1 MKKSNLKKQNPTSN
15 LESNKSNNSYRQQ
28 INISSLNKNNNNNNN
43 LSNNINPNAPILSD
57 INSNKM
63 NPQSY
68 IQNNKQPNL
77 YFDNDTT
84 SENIKVCLRI
94 RPMSIQEKSRN
105 DTSCLEVV
113 SNEQLILIHKNL
125 RRSYTFN
132 IVFGPE
138 SSQEDVFFNC
148 SIDKLID
155 SALDGYSVTIFAY
168 GQTGSGKTYTIMGRD
183 DAINEKILSNTKF
196 SGIMPKSIKYIWS
209 TVRTRPEKF
218 YIKVSFLEIY
228 NEQINDLLNPTNN
241 NLQIRWDQKQ
251 GFFVEGLLVIECKK
265 PEDIVEII
273 LQGTKNRKKG
283 SHELNKDS
291 SRSHCIL
298 TVYLISEY
306 ENSGNTYKKYGKI
319 SFVDLAGS
327 ERLKETHS
335 QGGMVK
341 ETGNINK
348 SLFVL
353 GKVISS
359 LTDKKNINQH
369 IPYRDSKLTMLL
381 MDSVGGT
388 AKTLMIACVSP
399 SNVYSDETMSTLN
412 YASRTM
418 NIKNKPLVQMDSK
431 ERVQEGL
438 KEENELYSEENEFL
452 KNEFMKLLGV
462 VPDIHN
468 GGLTN
473 EDIENYKISQGFK
486 NNEEMDK
493 EIEKL
498 KSENEELKK
507 IKNNQLIENK
517 NLEEENNVLN
527 AKLINLENVFIG
539 SEIMNNQDSGLA
551 NISDVNYNVSAIM
564 EENKELKKTIDK
576 LEFDKI
582 QLKEMIARGENPGM
596 KIYNDSVEF
605 ENMKDQNTKLARRV
619 EFLQKRERELL
630 ETIMKLKMEN
640 NV

>member
-1 MKKSNLKKQNPTSN
+1 MKKSNLKKKESN
-15 LESNKSNNSYRQQ
+15 LPNIENNKSNSSYRKQ
-28 INISSLNKNNNNNNN
+28 INISNLNNQNNNTYS
-43 LSNNINPNAPILSD
+43 LSNNINLNAQ
-57 INSNKM
+57 NSQDLNYG
-63 NPQSY
+63 PQSY
-68 IQNNKQPNL
+68 SNGRQPNL
-77 YFDNDTT
+77 DFDNDTN

-94 RPMSIQEKSRN
+94 RPMSLQEKSRN
-105 DTSCLEVV
+105 DAACIEPV
-113 SNEQLILIHKNL
+113 SNDQLILSHKNL

-132 IVFGPE
+132 LVFAPE

-148 SIDKLID
+148 SIDNLID

-183 DAINEKILSNTKF
+183 DAINEKVLSNNKY
-196 SGIMPKSIKYIWS
+196 SGIMPKSINYIWS
-209 TVRTRPEKF
+209 TVSTKQQKF

-228 NEQINDLLNPTNN
+228 NEQINDLLNPSNS

-251 GFFVEGLLVIECKK
+251 GFFVEGLLVRECKK
-265 PEDIVEII
+265 PQDIVEII

-283 SHELNKDS
+283 SHDLNKDS
-291 SRSHCIL
+291 SRSHTIL
-298 TVYLISEY
+298 TVYLISEFQ
-306 ENSGNTYKKYGKI
+306 SGGESYKKYGKI

-335 QGGMVK
+335 KGGMVK

-359 LTDKKNINQH
+359 LTDKKSTNQH
-369 IPYRDSKLTMLL
+369 IPYRDSKLTMPL
-381 MDSVGGT
+381 MDSIGGT

-399 SNVYSDETMSTLN
+399 SSVYSDETMSTLN

-418 NIKNKPLVQMDSK
+418 NIKNKPLVQMDMREKIS
-431 ERVQEGL
+431 EGL
-438 KEENELYSEENEFL
+438 KEENEIYLEENEFL
-452 KNEFMKLLGV
+452 KNEFMKLLGMI
-462 VPDIHN
+462 PEMSS
-468 GGLTN
+468 GGLTI

-486 NNEEMDK
+486 SNEELDN
-493 EIEKL
+493 EIERL
-498 KSENEELKK
+498 KVENDELKK
-507 IKNNQLIENK
+507 IKDNQIKENQK
-517 NLEEENNVLN
+517 LSDENNILN
-527 AKLINLENVFIG
+527 NKLINLENVFIG

-551 NISDVNYNVSAIM
+551 NISDTNYNVSAIM
-564 EENKELKKTIDK
+564 VENKELKKTIDK
-576 LEFDKI
+576 LEMDKI
-582 QLKEMIARGENPGM
+582 QLQDIIAKGKNPGM

-605 ENMKDQNTKLARRV
+605 ENMKEQNRKLSRRV

-640 NV
+640 NI

>member
-1 MKKSNLKKQNPTSN
+1 MKKSNLKKKETN
-15 LESNKSNNSYRQQ
+15 LPNIENNKSNNSYRKQ
-28 INISSLNKNNNNNNN
+28 INISNLNNQNNNTYSQ
-43 LSNNINPNAPILSD
+43 SNNINPNAQ
-57 INSNKM
+57 NSQDLNYG
-63 NPQSY
+63 PQSY
-68 IQNNKQPNL
+68 SNGRQPNL
-77 YFDNDTT
+77 DFDNDTN

-94 RPMSIQEKSRN
+94 RPMSLQEKSRN
-105 DTSCLEVV
+105 DTACIEPV
-113 SNEQLILIHKNL
+113 SNDQLILSHKNL

-132 IVFGPE
+132 LVFAPE

-183 DAINEKILSNTKF
+183 DAINEKVLSNNKY
-196 SGIMPKSIKYIWS
+196 SGIMPKSINYIWS
-209 TVRTRPEKF
+209 TVSTKQQKF

-228 NEQINDLLNPTNN
+228 NEQINDLLNPSNS

-265 PEDIVEII
+265 PQDIVEII

-283 SHELNKDS
+283 SHDLNKDS
-291 SRSHCIL
+291 SRSHTIL
-298 TVYLISEY
+298 TVYLISEFQ
-306 ENSGNTYKKYGKI
+306 SGGESYKKYGKI

-335 QGGMVK
+335 KGGMVK

-359 LTDKKNINQH
+359 LTDKKSTNQH

-381 MDSVGGT
+381 MDSIGGT

-399 SNVYSDETMSTLN
+399 SSVYSDETMSTLN

-418 NIKNKPLVQMDSK
+418 NIKNKPLVQMDMREKIS
-431 ERVQEGL
+431 EGL
-438 KEENELYSEENEFL
+438 KEENEIYLEENEFL
-452 KNEFMKLLGV
+452 KNEFMKLLGII
-462 VPDIHN
+462 PEMSN
-468 GGLTN
+468 GGLTP

-486 NNEEMDK
+486 SNEELDN
-493 EIEKL
+493 EIERL
-498 KSENEELKK
+498 KIENDELKK
-507 IKNNQLIENK
+507 IKDNQIKENQK
-517 NLEEENNVLN
+517 LSDENNILN
-527 AKLINLENVFIG
+527 NKLINLENVFIG

-551 NISDVNYNVSAIM
+551 NISDTNYNVSAIM
-564 EENKELKKTIDK
+564 VENKELKKTIDK
-576 LEFDKI
+576 LEMDKI
-582 QLKEMIARGENPGM
+582 QLQDIIAKGKNPGM

-605 ENMKDQNTKLARRV
+605 ENMKEQNRKLSRRV

-640 NV
+640 NI